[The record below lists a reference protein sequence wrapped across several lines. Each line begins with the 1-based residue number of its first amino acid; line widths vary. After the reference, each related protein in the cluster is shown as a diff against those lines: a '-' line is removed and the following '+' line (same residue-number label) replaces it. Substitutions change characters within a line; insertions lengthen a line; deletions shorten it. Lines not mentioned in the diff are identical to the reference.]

1 MAILASISEEK
12 KFCKIN
18 GGESHVKW
26 VWNQFCG
33 SLLTLISK
41 KKKLYWH
48 CWRWTTNCRSIH
60 VQFAA
65 QQDWRLLWPWH
76 IVHGLVF
83 EWLQE
88 CEGPEGA
95 SNSQRFAFFKDS
107 TKKPHQLSN
116 FWSISGKQVWK
127 HFKQI
132 PWRMIKSH
140 TYPPLQKRPHISFEV
155 VENSQGFSS
164 KVQKKAIFW

>member
-1 MAILASISEEK
+1 MKNLINQAKSDHQNPPRRKMAILASISEGK

-88 CEGPEGA
+88 CEGPEGTN
-95 SNSQRFAFFKDS
+95 NSRFLPFSRFY
-107 TKKPHQLSN
+107 KK
-116 FWSISGKQVWK
+116 
-127 HFKQI
+127 
-132 PWRMIKSH
+132 
-140 TYPPLQKRPHISFEV
+140 
-155 VENSQGFSS
+155 FSCLT
-164 KVQKKAIFW
+164 IFPKGNV